1 MAGLSLQSLKAQI
14 TDGDG
19 NTYTS
24 VNIGSQTW
32 LGENLK
38 TTTYND
44 GSAITNITDSAV
56 WASQTSP
63 AYCWYNNSISN
74 KATYGALY
82 NWFVVNSTSNGNKN
96 VCPVGW
102 HVPAISEW
110 STLVSD
116 LGSLAGGMLKE
127 TGTTDWYSPNT
138 GATNSTGFDAVGAG
152 YRSSTANFLYFVAI
166 WGYCGFWSTSAAVG
180 ETGYAQNAYLLNTD
194 ATCHLDSHYQQ
205 YGFSIRCVKNVA
217 SELPDAN
224 TPNNMSIYP
233 NPNDGQFTILFPNQ
247 GNNLIDI
254 NISDISGK
262 TVFETK
268 STQDKY
274 YYNGN
279 PLKSGIYIITIKGE
293 NLFKVSK
300 MVVNK

>member
-1 MAGLSLQSLKAQI
+1 MAGLSLHALKAQI

-19 NTYTS
+19 NTYSS
-24 VNIGSQTW
+24 VNIGTQTW

-56 WASQTSP
+56 WASQTAP

-82 NWFVVNSTSNGNKN
+82 NWFVVDNTSNGNKN

-116 LGSLAGGMLKE
+116 LGALAGGMLKE

-152 YRSSTANFLYFVAI
+152 YRSSTTNFLYFVAM
-166 WGYCGFWSTSAAVG
+166 WGYCGFWSTTNG
-180 ETGYAQNAYLLNTD
+180 LNGYGQNAYLLNTD

-205 YGFSIRCVKNVA
+205 YGFSIRCVKNVF

-224 TPNNMSIYP
+224 TSNNMSIYP
-233 NPNDGQFTILFPNQ
+233 NPNDGEFSILFPNPS
-247 GNNLIDI
+247 NNLIDI
-254 NISDISGK
+254 NIADISGK
-262 TVFETK
+262 TVFETL
-268 STQDKY
+268 STHENY
-274 YYNGN
+274 VYNGQQ
-279 PLKSGIYIITIKGE
+279 LKPGIYIVYIKGE
-293 NLFKVSK
+293 NLCNVIRMAVK
-300 MVVNK
+300 